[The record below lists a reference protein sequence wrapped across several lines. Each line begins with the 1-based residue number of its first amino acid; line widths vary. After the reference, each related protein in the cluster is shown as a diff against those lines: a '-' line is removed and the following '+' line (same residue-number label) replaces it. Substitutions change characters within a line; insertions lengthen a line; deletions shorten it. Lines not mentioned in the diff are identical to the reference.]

1 LINRRYD
8 KRQSVSNLVGAI
20 PEKPPDKHWELP
32 PIGWVKLNC
41 DGSVKLENGSAGAG
55 MVLRDENGHII
66 FSACRQ
72 LLNCSDPLEAEAM
85 ACEEGLRL
93 AMQRSDSPITVELN
107 CSVLVDA
114 IKEKNQ
120 DRSSIAH

>member
-1 LINRRYD
+1 
-8 KRQSVSNLVGAI
+8 
-20 PEKPPDKHWELP
+20 
-32 PIGWVKLNC
+32 VKLNC
-41 DGSVKLENGSAGAG
+41 DGSVKFEDGSARAG

-72 LLNCSDPLEAEAM
+72 LLNCSDPLETEAM

-93 AMQRSDSPITVELN
+93 AMQRSDSPITVELDY
-107 CSVLVDA
+107 SVLVDA

-120 DRSSIAH
+120 DRSSIAHLISEIRDMLIVIELFLL

>member
-1 LINRRYD
+1 MIKGKQPVLTG
-8 KRQSVSNLVGAI
+8 SVSNSVGAV
-20 PEKPPDKHWELP
+20 PEKPPNKHWELP
-32 PIGWVKLNC
+32 PIDWVKLNC
-41 DGSVKLENGSAGAG
+41 DGLVKLEDGSAGAG

-93 AMQRSDSPITVELN
+93 AM
-107 CSVLVDA
+107 
-114 IKEKNQ
+114 
-120 DRSSIAH
+120 